1 MRNTAKMHRSTGSQP
16 PQDGKRSRSP
26 SPSQDGG
33 RKKASTSVPTNALV
47 AIRAFFG
54 GKMGVLMLLQFLVG
68 TETSFNWNA
77 YQGSTT
83 PLPEGQLTA
92 EIVAKWLLTLM
103 LRKPAPGEAVVTD
116 DVWHHVLQFLRA
128 NAHLVEL
135 KPLFDFIKKYQK
147 ELALRK
153 IIPNWVLVVLAPIC
167 ESDELSLSVLI
178 SQDFAPRPDF
188 WQNAIQGLTLDLLPF
203 WFTEQTCYIWQHLL
217 FQLLQQPL
225 SEEVKQI
232 VKAFFAGKPSEFFMD
247 IPVDLFIF
255 LKHSE
260 LLTENDIRR
269 FLFTP
274 KRRNLWGLSF
284 FLYDTS
290 IDNPLVQEFLKKNF
304 PTILTYISRTHPD
317 SVQIEFSKV
326 FRFPHVFFKTL
337 LGTEGLLVKSN
348 IRGQEMAKFLHLF
361 CWEPSIFF
369 PRSFDVFVSQ
379 IMKLP
384 DHWKF
389 LFVQLCRCEPRRFGE
404 YHVSELIKC
413 VRRLEMCL
421 FSKTLA
427 SMMRVYMTEV
437 VAYADPEVRKI
448 FFKWLLEEKQSVR
461 VHVPLTPDSI
471 QFCLLEFPG
480 VQTKKILFWW
490 LFTVHSAEIDKRSDR
505 ELTVDMTHV
514 CKENGFQVTEE
525 ELQLRAPNGMSST
538 GFVSQFF
545 NVITLNFE
553 FGSYKV
559 TQNFYGI
566 YDRDKFQTEEADL
579 FRSFVSRWQSSLD
592 PHINP
597 KGVPNCGALL
607 CLIITCEARLDF
619 FEESPQKDRAF
630 MFKLFE
636 VYLPK
641 LSLSE
646 ELVKLLYRLSKLM
659 PDEVKQAMF
668 QNCAHIKILHEETLE
683 CTSGRKRSRDPTDPL
698 SYEAKCSRC
707 AHYFP
712 LQGLGLDGHGGAI
725 CRKCSQ
731 ANGTP
736 ISTTLGR
743 LTFGSL

>member
-1 MRNTAKMHRSTGSQP
+1 MHRSTGSQP
-16 PQDGKRSRSP
+16 PQDGKSSRSP

-92 EIVAKWLLTLM
+92 EVVAKWLLTLM

-128 NAHLVEL
+128 NANLVEL

-188 WQNAIQGLTLDLLPF
+188 WQNAIRGLTPALLPF

-232 VKAFFAGKPSEFFMD
+232 VKAFFAGKPFEFFMD

-260 LLTENDIRR
+260 LLAENDIRR

-274 KRRNLWGLSF
+274 KRRNLWGLNF

-304 PTILTYISRTHPD
+304 PTILTYISRTHPN
-317 SVQIEFSKV
+317 SFQIEFSKV
-326 FRFPHVFFKTL
+326 FRFTHVFFKTL

-361 CWEPSIFF
+361 CWDPSIFF
-369 PRSFDVFVSQ
+369 PRSIDVFVSE
-379 IMKLP
+379 IMRLP

-448 FFKWLLEEKQSVR
+448 FFRWLLEEKQSVR
-461 VHVPLTPDSI
+461 VHFPLTPDSI
-471 QFCLLEFPG
+471 QFCLREFPS
-480 VQTKKILFWW
+480 VQTKKTLFWW

-505 ELTVDMTHV
+505 ELTIDMTKV
-514 CKENGFQVTEE
+514 CNETGFQVTEE

-597 KGVPNCGALL
+597 KGVPNCSALL
-607 CLIITCEARLDF
+607 CLIITCEARPKF
-619 FEESPQKDRAF
+619 FEESPQEDRAF
-630 MFKLFE
+630 MIKLFE

-725 CRKCSQ
+725 CRRCSQ

>member
-1 MRNTAKMHRSTGSQP
+1 MRNTAKMHRSTGSP
-16 PQDGKRSRSP
+16 PQCGKRSHSSSP
-26 SPSQDGG
+26 LEDGG
-33 RKKASTSVPTNALV
+33 RKKASKSVPTNAQV

-54 GKMGVLMLLQFLVG
+54 RKIGVLMLLQFLVS
-68 TETSFNWNA
+68 TETPFNWNA
-77 YQGSTT
+77 YQGS
-83 PLPEGQLTA
+83 LPEVQLTA
-92 EIVAKWLLTLM
+92 EVVATWLLTLM
-103 LRKPAPGEAVVTD
+103 LRKPASGEAVVTD
-116 DVWHHVLQFLRA
+116 DVWHHVLQFLRE

-147 ELALRK
+147 EIAIKK

-167 ESDELSLSVLI
+167 ESDAQSLSLLL
-178 SQDFAPRPDF
+178 SQDFPPDAPF
-188 WQNAIQGLTLDLLPF
+188 WQNAIQGLTLELLPF

-225 SEEVKQI
+225 SEEVKKI
-232 VKAFFAGKPSEFFMD
+232 VQEFFSGKPFEFFME

-255 LKHSE
+255 LKHSG
-260 LLTENDIRR
+260 LLTENDIRK

-274 KRRNLWGLSF
+274 KRRNLWGLRF

-290 IDNPLVQEFLKKNF
+290 INNPLVQEFLKKHF
-304 PTILTYISRTHPD
+304 PTILTYISRMHPD

-348 IRGQEMAKFLHLF
+348 ILGQEMAKFLHLF
-361 CWEPSIFF
+361 CWNPSIFF
-369 PRSFDVFVSQ
+369 PRSIDIFVSQ

-384 DHWKF
+384 DNWKF
-389 LFVQLCRCEPRRFGE
+389 LFVQLCRCELRRFGE

-427 SMMRVYMTEV
+427 SMMRVYMMEV
-437 VAYADPEVRKI
+437 VAYADLEVRKI
-448 FFKWLLEEKQSVR
+448 FFRWLLEEKQTVR
-461 VHVPLTPDSI
+461 VHFPLTPDSI
-471 QFCLLEFPG
+471 QFYLREFPG
-480 VQTKKILFWW
+480 VQTMKILFWW

-505 ELTVDMTHV
+505 ELTVNMTQV

-538 GFVSQFF
+538 GFVSQFL

-553 FGSYKV
+553 FGSYTV

-566 YDRDKFQTEEADL
+566 YDRNQFETEGADL

-597 KGVPNCGALL
+597 KENPNCSDLL
-607 CLIITCEARLDF
+607 CLIITCEARPDF
-619 FEESPQKDRAF
+619 FNESQQKDRAF
-630 MFKLFE
+630 LSKLFE

-683 CTSGRKRSRDPTDPL
+683 CTSGRKRSCDPMDPL
-698 SYEAKCSRC
+698 SYQAQCSRC

-725 CRKCSQ
+725 CRICSQ

-736 ISTTLGR
+736 ILTTLGR
-743 LTFGSL
+743 LPFGSL

>member
-1 MRNTAKMHRSTGSQP
+1 MHRSTGSQP

-188 WQNAIQGLTLDLLPF
+188 WQNAIRGLTLALLPF

-304 PTILTYISRTHPD
+304 PTILTYISRTHPN

-326 FRFPHVFFKTL
+326 FRFTHVFFKTL

-369 PRSFDVFVSQ
+369 PRSIDVFVSE
-379 IMKLP
+379 IMRLP

-461 VHVPLTPDSI
+461 VHFPLTLDSI
-471 QFCLLEFPG
+471 QSCLREFPS
-480 VQTKKILFWW
+480 VQTKKTLFWW

-505 ELTVDMTHV
+505 ELTIDMTKV

-545 NVITLNFE
+545 NVITLNFK

-597 KGVPNCGALL
+597 KGDPNCSALL
-607 CLIITCEARLDF
+607 CLIITCEARPKF
-619 FEESPQKDRAF
+619 FEESPQEDRAF
-630 MFKLFE
+630 MIKLFE

-725 CRKCSQ
+725 CRRCSQ